1 MCKHKKPTLLKGS
14 LHMKMTLKGMLAALL
29 FSISLGLSSGVL
41 AQDVAPIN
49 VNTADAEL
57 LAELPGIGPSRADA
71 IIEER
76 ETNGVF
82 ESAADLERVSGIG
95 PATVDRMRD
104 QVTFE

>member
-1 MCKHKKPTLLKGS
+1 
-14 LHMKMTLKGMLAALL
+14 MTLKKIFAALL
-29 FSISLGLSSGVL
+29 FSMSLGFSSGVL

-76 ETNGVF
+76 ETNGAF
-82 ESAADLERVSGIG
+82 ESADDLARVSGIG

-104 QVTFE
+104 QVAFEE

>member
-1 MCKHKKPTLLKGS
+1 MN
-14 LHMKMTLKGMLAALL
+14 MTLKGIFAALL
-29 FSISLGLSSGVL
+29 FSISLGLSSSVL

-76 ETNGVF
+76 ETNGAF
-82 ESAADLERVSGIG
+82 ESAEDLARVSGIG
-95 PATVDRMRD
+95 PATVDHMRD
-104 QVTFE
+104 QVVFEE